1 MNYWPKMEPMPELT
15 AKIESGRVG
24 TVRRGD
30 YVIDPAVA
38 LSQLEERVVNGR
50 FRLLSWLGGT
60 KTSAVYLTAF
70 DGNPPRMAAL
80 KLITASAPDAEIRLA
95 GWKSAAQLSH
105 KNLMGIIDCG
115 RCEIDRKWFVYEVTD
130 YADEILAEIL
140 PARPLTP
147 DETREML
154 GTALNALG
162 YMHAHGYVHGR
173 LKPSNILVVKDRL
186 KLSADSIALASAS
199 TWERAKTNDY
209 EAPEFGRGAVTP
221 AVDVWALGMTLVS
234 ALTQRPAQWDRGYQD
249 EPIIP
254 AGIVEPFKQII
265 WSCLQVDPANRCTVD
280 EIKAILD
287 PGSAPAVASGRP
299 EESNTHEARRPVGIF
314 KTALIAA
321 AAVVAV
327 AGAALIVRTTEFS
340 SKGTKTAD
348 RQTAASDSVRTPV
361 PPTSK
366 AFSIPAQTPLSTIEK
381 PSPSGHAT
389 VAAPATKPSA
399 EPAPVSSGGESNGV
413 LLRVNPEV
421 QPTAQKSIR
430 GLVDVRVRVKV
441 DSAGN
446 VTDAELESQSGS
458 NYFNHVAVNAARQW
472 KFATGAG
479 GAWQVQFQ
487 FRHDGT
493 DLRAVRE

>member
-1 MNYWPKMEPMPELT
+1 MPELL
-15 AKIESGRVG
+15 AKVELGRGGV
-24 TVRRGD
+24 VRRGD
-30 YVIDPAVA
+30 YAVNVA
-38 LSQLEERVVNGR
+38 DTLTQLEERVVNGR

-60 KTSAVYLTAF
+60 RTSAVYLTAF

-95 GWKSAAQLSH
+95 GWKAAAQLSH
-105 KNLMGIIDCG
+105 KNVMGIIDCG
-115 RCEIDRKWFVYEVTD
+115 HCEIDRKWFVYQVID

-154 GTALNALG
+154 GTLLNALG
-162 YMHAHGYVHGR
+162 YMHALGYVHGR
-173 LKPSNILVVKDRL
+173 IKPSNLLVVKDRL
-186 KLSADSIALASAS
+186 KLSADSIAMASAS
-199 TWERAKTNDY
+199 TGERAKSNVY

-254 AGIVEPFKQII
+254 AGIVEPFRQII
-265 WSCLQVDPANRCTVD
+265 WSCLQVNPADRCTLG
-280 EIKAILD
+280 EIRAILD
-287 PGSAPAVASGRP
+287 PGSAPAVAAGRP
-299 EESNTHEARRPVGIF
+299 EESNSFEARRPVGIF

-321 AAVVAV
+321 AAVVVV
-327 AGAALIVRTTEFS
+327 AGTALIVRTTEFS
-340 SKGTKTAD
+340 PKGAKSTV
-348 RQTAASDSVRTPV
+348 RQTAATDSVRTPAPV
-361 PPTSK
+361 ASK
-366 AFSIPAQTPLSTIEK
+366 ADSTPAGTPQATIEK
-381 PSPSGHAT
+381 PSPSGPAT
-389 VAAPATKPSA
+389 GAAPATKPSA
-399 EPAPVSSGGESNGV
+399 EPTQLSSLGESSGV

-421 QPTAQKSIR
+421 QSAAQKSIR
-430 GLVDVRVRVKV
+430 GQVDVRVRVKV
-441 DSAGN
+441 DSAGD

-458 NYFNHVAVNAARQW
+458 NYFDRVAVDAARQW
-472 KFATGAG
+472 KFATGVG
-479 GAWQVQFQ
+479 GAWQVHFQ